1 MTCTT
6 QVIRVVTDHEPDAD
20 CRVEV
25 RADHDDDGRLRVVI
39 EQGPDIIR
47 MSVDHAV
54 SVAVA
59 LNELLDEIAPGPEA
73 VARVGGAA

>member
-6 QVIRVVTDHEPDAD
+6 DVIRVVTDHEPDAD

-39 EQGPDIIR
+39 EQGQDIIR
-47 MSVDHAV
+47 MSVGHAV

-59 LNELLDEIAPGPEA
+59 FNELLDEIAPCDEA
-73 VARVGGAA
+73 VLRDGGDA